1 MRTVILTQSEP
12 TIVEF
17 NDTYF
22 FRHGHMQVDGT
33 EDLMEAQEAVVV
45 VPHATYETLVAD
57 FIHTKYST
65 DAETAILANYL
76 ADPSN
81 EAHKA
86 EFDEYQAWRVQ
97 VKSACKEYFDNLNK

>member
-1 MRTVILTQSEP
+1 MRTIKLNKSEP

-22 FRHGHMQVDGT
+22 FRHSHTELNDGSDMV
-33 EDLMEAQEAVVV
+33 EVQEAVAV
-45 VPHATYETLVAD
+45 VPHATYATLVAAL
-57 FIHTKYST
+57 IHTRYTS

-86 EFDEYQAWRVQ
+86 ELDEYQAWRAE
-97 VKSACKEYFDNLNK
+97 VKTACKDYYNID